1 MVTLHPPRAVVL
13 PRANLAARRRVKWNH
28 IVIWH
33 AVFWLFSRNVPYLLN
48 FSVPLNIPINIV
60 LLKTTFPL
68 GKAPWGK
75 LPRGTFFW
83 FPRGT
88 LPNQLTRGER
98 SPGDFFDGSSPGE
111 LVISSPGERY
121 FFQVNV
127 VFSGDFPLGERAF
140 PRGMFVPLGE
150 RSPRAELIIS
160 RASRKPLF
168 PSLLQLLWLYWL

>member
-1 MVTLHPPRAVVL
+1 MQPYCD
-13 PRANLAARRRVKWNH
+13 LARCIFAIFQKYA
-28 IVIWH
+28 ICSIL
-33 AVFWLFSRNVPYLLN
+33 A
-48 FSVPLNIPINIV
+48 PLNIPINIV

-88 LPNQLTRGER
+88 VINQLIRGER
-98 SPGDFFDGSSPGE
+98 SPGEFFDT
-111 LVISSPGERY
+111 SSPGERVFFSPGERC
-121 FFQVNV
+121 FFQGNV

-150 RSPRAELIIS
+150 RSPRGGRGTFPLAPPGERSPRGEHMIIS
-160 RASRKPLF
+160 LVSRKPLF

>member
-1 MVTLHPPRAVVL
+1 M
-13 PRANLAARRRVKWNH
+13 N
-28 IVIWH
+28 WH
-33 AVFWLFSRNVPYLLN
+33 AVFWLFSTNVPYLLN

-88 LPNQLTRGER
+88 VINGLTRGER
-98 SPGDFFDGSSPGE
+98 SPGDFFDTSSPGE
-111 LVISSPGERY
+111 LVFSSPGECC
-121 FFQVNV
+121 FFQGNV
-127 VFSGDFPLGERAF
+127 VFWGDFPLGEGAF

-150 RSPRAELIIS
+150 RSPRGGNTNVPLAPPGERSPRGELIIIS
-160 RASRKPLF
+160 LASRREPLF
-168 PSLLQLLWLYWL
+168 PSPCCSCYGYIGYELP